1 MSVRDVGE
9 CQLFIPK
16 FNPMKN
22 ANSGLEQ
29 VNTPSRWDF
38 LSNFSN
44 SAARRILHYLQN
56 GATTSYKE
64 LQSYCQMDDSTLQT
78 LLDLMQ
84 SAGLIERR
92 LRRGQA
98 VYGLAN
104 GLGGNVWTW
113 EKSR

>member
-1 MSVRDVGE
+1 
-9 CQLFIPK
+9 
-16 FNPMKN
+16 MKN
-22 ANSGLEQ
+22 TTPGQEQANTS
-29 VNTPSRWDF
+29 SRWDF

-56 GATTSYKE
+56 GATTPYTE
-64 LQSYCQMDDSTLQT
+64 LQSFCQMDDSTLQT

-84 SAGLIERR
+84 GAGLIERR

-104 GLGGNVWTW
+104 GSGGNVWSW
-113 EKSR
+113 EKAR